1 MQLGKNYTV
10 TEKLSQ
16 GLKQWLSTWLEGRAN
31 PGGLRCMQWLHAIA
45 CNFSVGSG
53 GKGIL
58 LEIPVCLR
66 PSEGKQ
72 LLSFI
77 SVPRAVAFEQV
88 LACCSLGSCCS
99 AGIAVL
105 SITLQQGIEVIFEAN
120 YCRCSST
127 YSVGWAVCRKAKHR
141 CFVSAT

>member
-1 MQLGKNYTV
+1 MIEHLVGK
-10 TEKLSQ
+10 Q
-16 GLKQWLSTWLEGRAN
+16 GQPRGA
-31 PGGLRCMQWLHAIA
+31 QLHAMHL
-45 CNFSVGSG
+45 SGWKGWSQDPLLPRPHLRVGSA

-58 LEIPVCLR
+58 LEIPACVQ

-127 YSVGWAVCRKAKHR
+127 YSVG
-141 CFVSAT
+141 